1 MLDMPYF
8 MTNKD
13 WYYFDG
19 ERFALTEQAPDEAKE
34 SLEQF
39 YKDEQELYKGKKGG
53 SERVRTQTD

>member
-53 SERVRTQTD
+53 SERV

>member
-13 WYYFDG
+13 WYFFDG
-19 ERFALTEQAPDEAKE
+19 ERFVLTESAPDKAKE

-39 YKDEQELYKGKKGG
+39 YEDEKNMLKMKEG
-53 SERVRTQTD
+53 D

>member
-19 ERFALTEQAPDEAKE
+19 ERFVLTAQAPEEAKE
-34 SLEQF
+34 SLEEF
-39 YKDEQELYKGKKGG
+39 YRDAKEILEEREGK
-53 SERVRTQTD
+53 T